1 MELKNQRC
9 LVIGGSSGIGRAVA
23 GLLHAEGAEVTL
35 TGRTAASA
43 EEAAKDIG
51 PSVKPMALDL
61 LQAHE
66 IATLAGAV
74 TTLDVLVITA
84 GVTHFAPTEHDD
96 PAAFDE
102 TIRTN
107 LSGTY
112 FALQALAPLLNDGAR
127 VVLTTTVLSRSY
139 FYGATAMSASRAGL
153 AVVLRTFAN
162 ELVGRGIRVNAVAV
176 GPIETPAWDKAGAT
190 EEDKAG
196 VRSQVPL
203 GRLGRAEEVAQ
214 AILFLA
220 TSRSSFVHGQ
230 ELAVDGGW
238 SAG

>member
-9 LVIGGSSGIGRAVA
+9 LVIGGSSGLGRAVA
-23 GLLHAEGAEVTL
+23 GLMQSEGAEVTL
-35 TGRTAASA
+35 TGRTVASA
-43 EEAAKDIG
+43 EAAAKDIG
-51 PSVKPMALDL
+51 SNVKWMALDL
-61 LQAHE
+61 LQARD
-66 IATLAGAV
+66 IANAASVVKG
-74 TTLDVLVITA
+74 LDVLVITA
-84 GVTHFAPTEHDD
+84 GMTHFAPTEHDD

-102 TIRTN
+102 TLRTN

-112 FALQALAPLLNDGAR
+112 FALQALAPTLSDGAR

-139 FYGATAMSASRAGL
+139 FYGATALSASRAGL

-162 ELVGRGIRVNAVAV
+162 ELVPRGIRVNAVSV
-176 GPIETPAWDKAGAT
+176 GPIETPAWEKAGAT

-203 GRLGRAEEVAQ
+203 RRLGRAEEVAQ
-214 AILFLA
+214 AVLFLA
-220 TSRSSFVHGQ
+220 SSRSSFVHGQ